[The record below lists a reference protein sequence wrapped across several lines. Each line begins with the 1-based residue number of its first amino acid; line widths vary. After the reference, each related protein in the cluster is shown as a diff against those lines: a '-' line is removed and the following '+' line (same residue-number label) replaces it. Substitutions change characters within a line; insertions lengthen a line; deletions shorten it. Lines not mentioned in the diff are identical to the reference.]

1 MIRKISLIALMC
13 GMFLISGTALAQS
26 NANATQESNSTAQN
40 SGVSNTTTISTLP
53 NSPYTWQEVNSHF
66 NTNQA
71 MSAPAVIGSAA
82 PSTGGCPAIEGWSA
96 SLVIANGGKSN
107 VVELPGCMANQ
118 LADRVGRLQTNVD
131 GTWTWAAVMQL
142 EAWCSYP
149 LYKSILERSKRY
161 VCQETA
167 EEKRAQQALV
177 LAKPQYTD
185 PIVRARIGL
194 PPLK

>member
-1 MIRKISLIALMC
+1 MKESILALALIAVVT
-13 GMFLISGTALAQS
+13 GAYAQNS
-26 NANATQESNSTAQN
+26 TTSQQESNSTAQN
-40 SGVSNTTTISTLP
+40 SGVSNSTVINTLP
-53 NSPYTWQEVNSHF
+53 NSPYTQQEVNSRF

-96 SLVIANGGKSN
+96 SLVGVNGGKSN

-118 LADRVGRLQTNVD
+118 LADRVGRLQTNTD

-149 LYKSILERSKRY
+149 LYKTILERSSRY
-161 VCQETA
+161 TCQETTEA
-167 EEKRAQQALV
+167 QRAQHALV

-185 PIVRARIGL
+185 PIVRARLGL